1 MKEKL
6 ITDTLQ
12 ERISSSLNELHAT
25 KASRGWFMKAM
36 RVQEIMVKI
45 RYTVVK
51 NTDVLSVG
59 IANFCRCT
67 D

>member
-1 MKEKL
+1 
-6 ITDTLQ
+6 
-12 ERISSSLNELHAT
+12 
-25 KASRGWFMKAM
+25 MKAM

>member
-36 RVQEIMVKI
+36 LMQVIVIKI
-45 RYTVVK
+45 RYIVVK
-51 NTDVLSVG
+51 NPDASCVG
-59 IANFCRCT
+59 IGNFCPCT